1 MTREEAEKK
10 EAKRKAEEGKVRYHE
25 TIVQIPAGAWAKI
38 KELQATG
45 KIQIQSTAVV
55 VSLLVGWGLEAF
67 EKSLKETDKRAEE
80 AKGNVPMEVDTKGK

>member
-1 MTREEAEKK
+1 MTREEAEQK

-45 KIQIQSTAVV
+45 KIQIQSTAWLSVC
-55 VSLLVGWGLEAF
+55 LLGGGW
-67 EKSLKETDKRAEE
+67 KHSKRA
-80 AKGNVPMEVDTKGK
+80 